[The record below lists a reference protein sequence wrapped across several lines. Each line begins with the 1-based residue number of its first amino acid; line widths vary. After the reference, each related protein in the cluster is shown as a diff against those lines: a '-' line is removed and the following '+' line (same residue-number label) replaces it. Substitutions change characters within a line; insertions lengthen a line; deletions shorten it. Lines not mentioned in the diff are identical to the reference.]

1 MRWPWSRR
9 KRRHDAPVPRHAAS
23 WAQPALPPV
32 EPSVTLGFTDGSELA
47 LVEGDPSA
55 MALQAVADVLLRQ
68 EPV

>member
-1 MRWPWSRR
+1 
-9 KRRHDAPVPRHAAS
+9 
-23 WAQPALPPV
+23 
-32 EPSVTLGFTDGSELA
+32 VTLGFTDGSELA